1 MHQLQIK
8 LHLYLLKIHK
18 FVYLN
23 TFLIYLEVY
32 EYQKGYDDYEHYGTE
47 SVYLGAYAAT
57 GNAVDVDGKI
67 LYAVCCEPAHHE
79 VIKAQGE
86 GQNEA

>member
-1 MHQLQIK
+1 MWV
-8 LHLYLLKIHK
+8 LLPRDTEL
-18 FVYLN
+18 FALGLRGPLVVYV
-23 TFLIYLEVY
+23 LEVY

-47 SVYLGAYAAT
+47 GVYLGAYAAT

-67 LYAVCCEPAHHE
+67 LYAVCCEPTHHE